1 MFLNISHRFAMN
13 VCVIPE
19 AEAAIEVLPP
29 GLGVVLPGAVGAAGE
44 LSARSRPVPNLTQ
57 H

>member
-44 LSARSRPVPNLTQ
+44 LSARPRPVPNLTQ